1 MCHLLLTAEWRIHG
15 VCLSSFSS
23 LTLGP
28 SRRCGKSS
36 STITTSEITASG
48 AAPSLSLS
56 MSASPMRHAVLCG
69 WTRNLSFEDG
79 PFWCCWTISS
89 EIYFQTTQHKP
100 SPRHTTPLLF
110 PIGCQW
116 PTSPDY
122 FESVIPLW
130 CNVSDKRSWHTVP
143 KKIPSRI
150 LCWCSCFRCSQSC
163 CWPLVRTSVDL
174 AGVSHT

>member
-1 MCHLLLTAEWRIHG
+1 MAEWRIHG

-48 AAPSLSLS
+48 EAPSLSLS
-56 MSASPMRHAVLCG
+56 TSASPTRHAVLCG

-79 PFWCCWTISS
+79 SFWCCWTISS
-89 EIYFQTTQHKP
+89 EIYFQITQHKP

-130 CNVSDKRSWHTVP
+130 CNVPDKRSWRTVP
-143 KKIPSRI
+143 RRSLPVFCVGVPASG
-150 LCWCSCFRCSQSC
+150 CSQSC